1 MQDIMQRLG
10 MPADGHSPFDHNT
23 AAIALAV
30 AMNKAR
36 LELADRDGVKA
47 ESKTFAMAR
56 LEALRK
62 ALEPLYAAIPPEVD
76 LFDLGLVT
84 QERPRLFVDILA
96 YVEMNRDQSAFRL
109 MQETRGGRV
118 LLAEAGD
125 ERAMID
131 QITTYVARRLVDRER
146 RLAMEDEL
154 PPLPS
159 LDATPGKSEPPA
171 QDAPPPDM
179 PEEIAAEVPSAVV
192 AETPSDSPPRP
203 AMPSALPITAAEAFR
218 QWTGYSQGRMERS
231 SAPDEPLA
239 VTVNAESLIETTSKA
254 PDVPEIE
261 HRPVHDAAA
270 QETFARA
277 GEETAELMAQTNATT
292 LAAENAAVA
301 TPIPTPTTQPRQA
314 EIPPPAMQPVPKAA
328 TVAPALPDRKP
339 MIRRDEGGRWFWPLF
354 ALLLGVGMGAAALYL
369 YAASLVR

>member
-10 MPADGHSPFDHNT
+10 MPADGHSPFDHNA

-36 LELADRDGVKA
+36 LELADQNGVKA
-47 ESKTFAMAR
+47 EAKTFAVAR

-118 LLAEAGD
+118 LLAEAAD

-131 QITTYVARRLVDRER
+131 EITTYVARRLVDRER
-146 RLAMEDEL
+146 RLAMEEEL
-154 PPLPS
+154 PPLPQ
-159 LDATPGKSEPPA
+159 LGATDGTTEPPA
-171 QDAPPPDM
+171 DDISPPEAPEPIKAELPSAMAAGRPTEAPPQ
-179 PEEIAAEVPSAVV
+179 
-192 AETPSDSPPRP
+192 P
-203 AMPSALPITAAEAFR
+203 ATAAALSMTAEEAFR
-218 QWTGYSQGRMERS
+218 QWTGHSQSNLARS
-231 SAPDEPLA
+231 TPTDALMDLTAATGTVTRTKDDGVSALDTEPKAVQVASAPE
-239 VTVNAESLIETTSKA
+239 
-254 PDVPEIE
+254 
-261 HRPVHDAAA
+261 
-270 QETFARA
+270 
-277 GEETAELMAQTNATT
+277 T
-292 LAAENAAVA
+292 LAKAGSEAE
-301 TPIPTPTTQPRQA
+301 
-314 EIPPPAMQPVPKAA
+314 EIAPKAA
-328 TVAPALPDRKP
+328 GPALPDRAP
-339 MIRRDEGGRWFWPLF
+339 MIRRDESGRWFWPLF
-354 ALLLGVGMGAAALYL
+354 ALLIGAGMGAAALYL